1 MRTLAMPLAFVIALA
16 AACDGG
22 GDDNVHTGAI
32 ASMRQPCT
40 GEADLLCLRMAT
52 DGGPVET
59 FHSSIDGFTFK
70 WGVRSSIT
78 FTRTEIEN
86 PIPDEGL
93 YDYALETIVAEAWDP
108 VGTRYTLH
116 FHGSDAWFVRR
127 GANLM
132 MRDTEVECA
141 PALCDQ
147 ILAGQAEAHDILFEL
162 TADPFVPLR
171 ALSRR

>member
-1 MRTLAMPLAFVIALA
+1 MRTPALALVIALA
-16 AACDGG
+16 ACDSG
-22 GDDNVHTGAI
+22 GDDNVHVGTV
-32 ASMRQPCT
+32 ASMRQPCI
-40 GEADLLCLRMAT
+40 GQFDALCLRLAT

-59 FHSSIDGFTFK
+59 FHSAIDGFTFK

-78 FTRTEIEN
+78 FTRDEIED
-86 PIPDEGL
+86 PVPDDGQ

-108 VGTRYTLH
+108 IGTRYTLH

-147 ILAGQAEAHDILFEL
+147 ILAGQSEAHDILFEL
-162 TADPFVPLR
+162 TPDPFVPLR
-171 ALSRR
+171 AVSRL